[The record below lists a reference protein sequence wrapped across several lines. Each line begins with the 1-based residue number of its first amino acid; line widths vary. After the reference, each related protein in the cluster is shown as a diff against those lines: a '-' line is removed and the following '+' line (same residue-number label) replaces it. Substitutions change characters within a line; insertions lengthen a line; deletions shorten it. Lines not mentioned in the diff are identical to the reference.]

1 MVVGSRDDVAFELP
15 RPTHIDPADADW
27 TDNRPRHTTAW
38 DALHDLPK
46 RIDPSTKANGKW
58 AELLPTIPEGNNYLW
73 HTDRGGGEPL
83 FGWRRRY
90 WSFLLKLA
98 KDQPSWTIQAQPGPA
113 TGPFHWDNRRLT
125 MREMARLQTFP
136 DNVEIL
142 GNIADAQKQL
152 GNAVPS
158 LLAEI
163 MARAIAAQLL
173 NRPAS
178 GDAPSLALRVAPL
191 APPPPRVPAPVPKRF
206 LALRGQHAA
215 HPGTGKG
222 ARASVRV
229 KTLTAAE

>member
-1 MVVGSRDDVAFELP
+1 MP
-15 RPTHIDPADADW
+15 KHIDAA
-27 TDNRPRHTTAW
+27 
-38 DALHDLPK
+38 
-46 RIDPSTKANGKW
+46 TKVNGKW

-136 DNVEIL
+136 DDVEIV
-142 GNIADAQKQL
+142 GNISDAQKQL

-158 LLAEI
+158 LLAEV

-173 NRPAS
+173 NRATS
-178 GDAPSLALRVAPL
+178 GDPPSLALRVASV
-191 APPPPRVPAPVPKRF
+191 ATPPPHGPVPVPKRF
-206 LALRGQHAA
+206 LALRGQHQA

-222 ARASVRV
+222 TRASVRA
-229 KTLTAAE
+229 KILTAAE